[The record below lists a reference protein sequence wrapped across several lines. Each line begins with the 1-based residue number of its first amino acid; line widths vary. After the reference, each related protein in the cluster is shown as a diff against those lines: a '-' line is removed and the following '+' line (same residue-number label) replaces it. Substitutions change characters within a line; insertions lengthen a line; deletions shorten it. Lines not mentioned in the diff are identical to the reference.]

1 MKTYNLIFLTK
12 KGAELQT
19 KEVTAKNLKEAKEIA
34 KKVLANSMI
43 NDLHKIEV
51 RPQEKL
57 LRVTFENYYFK
68 IQSVYTKGT
77 HNQNKAIK
85 AVKTDQASRQFK
97 YISCE
102 VIKESELTD
111 FDLDYIL
118 TIK

>member
-1 MKTYNLIFLTK
+1 MKTYKLIFLTK
-12 KGAELQT
+12 EGAELQT
-19 KEVTAKNLKEAKEIA
+19 KEIEANNLKEAKEIA
-34 KKVLANSMI
+34 KKVFANSMI

-51 RPQEKL
+51 RHQEKL
-57 LRVTFENYYFK
+57 LRVTFENYSCK
-68 IQSVYTKGT
+68 TQSVYTKGT

-85 AVKTDQASRQFK
+85 AVKEDQAPRQFK

-111 FDLDYIL
+111 LDLDYIL